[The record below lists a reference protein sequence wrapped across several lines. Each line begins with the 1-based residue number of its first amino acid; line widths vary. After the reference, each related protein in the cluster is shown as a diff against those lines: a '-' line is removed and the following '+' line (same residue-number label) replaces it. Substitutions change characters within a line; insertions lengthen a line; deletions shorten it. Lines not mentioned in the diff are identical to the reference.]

1 MDNALGPCETGKG
14 LSLGCHPPPMVGGMQ
29 GRGEPCRACRRLDKT
44 CKRPCCQAGG
54 LGSQQ
59 EAVGD
64 KWGGALESPEDP
76 ERCQPLVTYDWGTA
90 ALKKY

>member
-14 LSLGCHPPPMVGGMQ
+14 TEAGLPPPPMVGGVQ
-29 GRGEPCRACRRLDKT
+29 GRGEPCRTCRRLDKIT
-44 CKRPCCQAGG
+44 CKCRAGG
-54 LGSQQ
+54 LDSHQ

-76 ERCQPLVTYDWGTA
+76 ERCQSLVTYDRATA
-90 ALKKY
+90 AHP